1 MRNLASALAA
11 IALLSS
17 AAEPTSES
25 YAISQS
31 ALVQVG
37 DSPRLY
43 LARPDSGLEA
53 LDLRSGR
60 LVWRT
65 KQAALPIMVREDA
78 SLRSCPCH
86 PGKTVGVSQS

>member
-11 IALLSS
+11 IALVSG

-25 YAISQS
+25 YAISQG

-60 LVWRT
+60 LLWRT
-65 KQAALPIMVREDA
+65 KQASFPIMVREDRLLA
-78 SLRSCPCH
+78 LMPVP
-86 PGKTVGVSQS
+86 PGKTAGAWPF